1 MIDILIKNL
10 PIIVVLCPLMM
21 SLLVVL
27 IPNIFFS
34 WALTTLSTFLTFL
47 FSILL
52 YQEIQIHSHISYA
65 LGKWMPPIG
74 IEYIIDKVAIIPIII
89 ISGISFLATIFA
101 YKIMPEEIEKKSISK
116 VYSLWLL
123 AIAGLLG
130 LVTTGDAFN
139 LFVFLEISSLA
150 SVALVAMGAHKDKQA
165 LVAAYNYLII
175 GAVGATLYVIG
186 VGLLYGVTGTLNME
200 DLTNRITDLKSNRAL
215 IAGFGFMI
223 VGIMVKAAVF
233 PLHIWLPRAYAYAPS
248 AVSVLL
254 AATATKASLYI
265 LARILFSVFENSEDL
280 INNTLLYVILPL
292 SIIAMFAGTIMA
304 IYEKDIK
311 RLLAHS
317 SVAQIGYIT
326 LAFAIGT
333 KASIAAGFIHMFN
346 HAIIKGGLFIAITS
360 LGFFIQKR
368 VTINNLSGLGRAM
381 PITFFCFVLCSLSL
395 AGLPLTA
402 GFISKL
408 YLIKATI
415 SSDAIWIAILILI
428 SSALSVVYL
437 WKMIEVMWMRE
448 GRKIVIKENPTIY
461 ISLIII
467 TFFNIYFGLDA
478 SLVVNGS
485 FEAAEKLIGELK

>member
-10 PIIVVLCPLMM
+10 PIIVVLCPLMT

-34 WALTTLSTFLTFL
+34 WGLTTLSTFLTFL

-52 YQEIQIHSHISYA
+52 YQEIQIHSNISYA

-74 IEYIIDKVAIIPIII
+74 IEYIIDKVAIIPVII
-89 ISGISFLATIFA
+89 ISGISFIATIFA

-150 SVALVAMGAHKDKQA
+150 SVALVAMGAQKDKQA

-186 VGLLYGVTGTLNME
+186 VGLLYGISGTLNLA
-200 DLTNRITDLKSNRAL
+200 DLTSRISDLSNNKAL
-215 IAGFGFMI
+215 IAGFVFMI
-223 VGIMVKAAVF
+223 IGIMVKAAVF

-265 LARILFSVFENSEDL
+265 LARILFAVFENSENL
-280 INNTLLYVILPL
+280 INNTLVFVILPL

-437 WKMIEVMWMRE
+437 WKMIEIMWMRE
-448 GRKIVIKENPTIY
+448 GEKIVINENPKIY
-461 ISLIII
+461 LSLIII
-467 TFFNIYFGLDA
+467 TFLNIYFGLDA
-478 SLVVNGS
+478 TLVVNGS
-485 FEAAEKLIGELK
+485 FEAAEKLIGNLK

>member
-1 MIDILIKNL
+1 MIDILTKNL
-10 PIIVVLCPLMM
+10 PILVVLCPLIT
-21 SLLVVL
+21 SLFIVL

-34 WALTTLSTFLTFL
+34 WILTTLSTFLTFL

-89 ISGISFLATIFA
+89 ISGISFIATIFA

-150 SVALVAMGAHKDKQA
+150 SVALVAMGAQKDKQA

-186 VGLLYGVTGTLNME
+186 VGLLYGITGTLNME
-200 DLTNRITDLKSNRAL
+200 DLTNRISDLNNNKAL

-223 VGIMVKAAVF
+223 IGIMVKAAVF

-265 LARILFSVFENSEDL
+265 LARILFSVFENSENL
-280 INNTLLYVILPL
+280 INNTLLYIILPL

-408 YLIKATI
+408 YLIKASI
-415 SSDAIWIAILILI
+415 SADGIWIAILILI

-485 FEAAEKLIGELK
+485 FEAAEKLIGDLK

>member
-1 MIDILIKNL
+1 MIEILIKNL
-10 PIIVVLCPLMM
+10 PIIVVLCPLMT

-34 WALTTLSTFLTFL
+34 WVLTTLSTFLTFL

-65 LGKWMPPIG
+65 LGEWMPPIG
-74 IEYIIDKVAIIPIII
+74 IEYIIDKVAIIPVII
-89 ISGISFLATIFA
+89 ISGISFIATIFA

-186 VGLLYGVTGTLNME
+186 VGLLYGITGTLNMA
-200 DLTNRITDLKSNRAL
+200 DLTNRISDLNNNRAL

-223 VGIMVKAAVF
+223 IGIMVKAAVF

-265 LARILFSVFENSEDL
+265 LARILFSIFENSENL
-280 INNTLLYVILPL
+280 INNTLLFVILPL
-292 SIIAMFAGTIMA
+292 SLLAMFAGTIMA

-333 KASIAAGFIHMFN
+333 KASVAAGFIHMFN

-360 LGFFIQKR
+360 IGFYIKKR
-368 VTINNLSGLGRAM
+368 ITINNLSGLGREM
-381 PITFFCFVLCSLSL
+381 PITFFCFVICSLSL

-408 YLIKATI
+408 YLIKASI
-415 SSDAIWIAILILI
+415 SSDDIWIAILILI

-437 WKMIEVMWMRE
+437 WKIIEVMWMRD

-461 ISLIII
+461 MSLIII
-467 TFFNIYFGLDA
+467 TFLNIYFGLDA

-485 FEAAEKLIGELK
+485 FEAADKLIGDLK